1 MIKFNKLFTYLFL
14 INYFLLWELV
24 SISIFTIKNIIKLEV
39 KTDTSEDND
48 NNSDKNNIKNMTQY
62 TDFIFIIREKKD
74 EKDDNNLIVKNIYTG
89 YIGII
94 NVTLKMENKII

>member
-1 MIKFNKLFTYLFL
+1 M
-14 INYFLLWELV
+14 V